1 VFNGRRKTMKILIA
15 SAEVVPFAKTG
26 GLADVAGALPKALS
40 SLGHDVKVIMP
51 KYKMI
56 DNGKFDLD
64 KIYDG
69 IEVEIAGRKEFA
81 DVYEGAIP
89 GTDVTVYFIAN
100 EKYFGRDGLYQDKG
114 VDYPDNCE
122 RFSFYC
128 RAAMEVMKK
137 IGWKPDI
144 IHANDWQSALIIMYA
159 KTLYKDDPFFAHAA
173 SVYSTHNMG
182 YQGTFPSDQLPITGL
197 GREYFNP
204 DSLEFY
210 GKIAL
215 TKAGFVYADIINTVS
230 PTYAHEIQTA
240 EFGYGLEG
248 LIQSRKKDVY
258 GIVNGIDYELW
269 DPATDTNIAVKFNP
283 KRFSLKEVNK
293 RSLQAKNGLPQTY
306 VPVIG
311 IISRLADQKGFD
323 ILAQAIE
330 GIMQMNL
337 QIILLGTGEPKYHEL
352 FKEMKKKYP
361 DHLGLNLGF
370 DAALA
375 QLIYAGSDM
384 FLMPSRYE
392 PCGLGQLISYKYGT
406 VPIVRK
412 TGGLADTVT
421 DGKTGFVFEE
431 YSAAALL
438 DAIKRAVDAYKDR
451 NKWQALAVHDMG
463 LDYSWNASAKKYVEL
478 YEKAVEKVP
487 EKPKR
492 REKHEANPSVY
503 TDRSAA
509 W

>member
-1 VFNGRRKTMKILIA
+1 MKILIA

-40 SLGHDVKVIMP
+40 ALGHDVKVIMP
-51 KYKMI
+51 KYKMV
-56 DNGKFDLD
+56 DSGKFDLD

-69 IEVEIAGRKEFA
+69 IEVEIAGRKELA

-128 RAAMEVMKK
+128 RAAMEVVKK
-137 IGWKPDI
+137 TGWKPDI

-159 KTLYKDDPFFAHAA
+159 KTLYKNDPFFSRSAT
-173 SVYSTHNMG
+173 VYSIHNMG
-182 YQGTFPSDQLPITGL
+182 YQGTFPADQLPVTGL

-204 DSLEFY
+204 ESLEFY

-215 TKAGFVYADIINTVS
+215 TKAGFVYADVINTVS
-230 PTYAHEIQTA
+230 PQYACEIQTA

-248 LIQSRKKDVY
+248 LLQARKNDVY

-269 DPATDTNIAVKFNP
+269 DPATDIHIAAKFSP
-283 KRFSLKEVNK
+283 KKFQLKAENK
-293 RSLQAKNGLPQTY
+293 KALQLKNGLPRSD

-323 ILAQAIE
+323 ILAQDIE

-337 QIILLGTGEPKYHEL
+337 QIVLLGTGELKYHEL

-361 DHLGLNLGF
+361 EHLGLNLGF
-370 DAALA
+370 DSALA

-384 FLMPSRYE
+384 FLMPSLYE

-421 DGKTGFVFEE
+421 DGNTGFVFEE

-438 DAIKRAVDAYKDR
+438 DAIKRAVEAFKDR
-451 NKWQALAVHDMG
+451 KKWQALAVHDMG
-463 LDYSWNASAKKYVEL
+463 LDYSWDASAKKYVEL
-478 YEKAVEKVP
+478 YEKAVEKLAV
-487 EKPKR
+487 KPKR
-492 REKHEANPSVY
+492 RMKSEANTSLH